1 MVKLY
6 KMDKQNAKKGKRI
19 SQKMKKEKFIEIF
32 ELSACNVS
40 LSCKKAKIA
49 RQTFYNWIEEDSDF
63 AEKIAEAQEGIL
75 DMAES
80 MLLKKVREGSTS
92 ELIFLLKTKGKS
104 RGYVERQEWAGVEEQ
119 PIVWK
124 ETKTYREETTSKGA
138 KNMID
143 LLKKGE
149 GGK

>member
-1 MVKLY
+1 
-6 KMDKQNAKKGKRI
+6 
-19 SQKMKKEKFIEIF
+19 MKKEKFVEIF
-32 ELSACNVS
+32 EMSACNVS

-49 RQTFYNWIEEDSDF
+49 RQTFYNWIEEDLEF
-63 AEKIAEAQEGIL
+63 AERIADAQEGIL

-104 RGYVERQEWAGVEEQ
+104 RGYVERTEMAGVADQ

-124 ETKTYREETTSKGA
+124 ETKTYENQSSSKGD

-143 LLKKGE
+143 LLVNKNKKGE

>member
-1 MVKLY
+1 
-6 KMDKQNAKKGKRI
+6 MDKQNAKKGKRI
-19 SQKMKKEKFIEIF
+19 SQKMKKEKFVEIF
-32 ELSACNVS
+32 EMSACNVS

-49 RQTFYNWIEEDSDF
+49 RQTFYNWIEEDLEF
-63 AEKIAEAQEGIL
+63 AERIADAQEGIL

-104 RGYVERQEWAGVEEQ
+104 RGYVERTEMAGVADQ

-124 ETKTYREETTSKGA
+124 ETKTYENQSSSKGD

-143 LLKKGE
+143 LLVNKNKKGE

>member
-1 MVKLY
+1 
-6 KMDKQNAKKGKRI
+6 MDKENFKKEKGKRI
-19 SQKMKKEKFIEIF
+19 SQRQKKDKFIEIF

-40 LSCKKAKIA
+40 DSCKKCNIA
-49 RQTFYNWIEEDSDF
+49 RQTFYNWLKDDQEF

-80 MLLKKVREGSTS
+80 MLLKKVKEGSTS

-104 RGYVERQEWAGVEEQ
+104 RGYVERQEYAGVEDQ

-124 ETKTYREETTSKGA
+124 ETKTYNQDAKEKKDIASLLIKG
-138 KNMID
+138 KNQSNS
-143 LLKKGE
+143 
-149 GGK
+149 